1 MRISSKA
8 LYHEQNIPGVY
19 VLDKTTIRFKPIEII
34 KDNGN
39 YILCEPRAGRDDQH
53 TLNRLDMVI
62 TESGGIEMKDGVLL
76 DEDTVKGVE
85 SSNASS

>member
-1 MRISSKA
+1 
-8 LYHEQNIPGVY
+8 
-19 VLDKTTIRFKPIEII
+19 
-34 KDNGN
+34 
-39 YILCEPRAGRDDQH
+39 
-53 TLNRLDMVI
+53 MVI